1 MIYIILL
8 ISLFLRLTSLNQS
21 LWLDE
26 ATTALVSR
34 MPVADFFTKFMPAD
48 FHPPLYYLVIH
59 YWALLFGTSEISL
72 RIPSVLFG
80 VATVYVVC
88 LIAKDLK
95 YKYPL
100 VPALFLATS
109 GLHVYY
115 SQEARMYGLVTFL
128 VCFLILCFIRNQWK
142 VFSILL
148 ALVFLTD
155 YLAVLIIPA
164 LFTYVLLY
172 KREYFKKLF
181 ISLIPFSI
189 TFVFW
194 LPTFYKQ
201 ISSGIALKERSSGW
215 WSILGP
221 VTFKNIALI
230 PTKFMI
236 GRITFDD
243 KYLYF
248 GLIALIS
255 VVFVYQML
263 RSKNKLIWS
272 WFLASLVFGI
282 ILSFFIPTLT
292 YFRYLFILPAFY
304 LLISES
310 ISKRLVYIILVI
322 NLLSTSYYLFNSN
335 FHRENW
341 RELAE
346 TIGQEKIILPSQSQK
361 EALIYYD
368 KEKQI
373 VSMDEFK
380 NSGIPQIWLSRYVW
394 EIFDSSDSTRL
405 QIEDLGYNKVQ
416 EINLNGVV
424 FFKYASK
431 QSLPL
436 DVQ

>member
-1 MIYIILL
+1 MIYFILFLSL
-8 ISLFLRLTSLNQS
+8 ILRLTSLNQS

-59 YWALLFGTSEISL
+59 YWTVLFGTSEISL

-80 VATVYVVC
+80 VATVYIVY

-95 YKYPL
+95 FKYPL

-115 SQEARMYGLVTFL
+115 SQEARMYGLVTML
-128 VCFLILCFIRNQWK
+128 ASLLILSFIRNQWK
-142 VFSILL
+142 LFSILL
-148 ALVFLTD
+148 SLIFLTD

-164 LFTYVLLY
+164 LFIYVLLY

-181 ISLIPFSI
+181 ISLIPFAL
-189 TFVFW
+189 TFIFW

-201 ISSGIALKERSSGW
+201 ISSGIALKESSSGW

-243 KYLYF
+243 KQIYF
-248 GLIALIS
+248 GLVALIS
-255 VVFVYQML
+255 TIFVYQIL
-263 RSKNKLIWS
+263 KSKNKLIWS
-272 WFLASLVFGI
+272 WFLASLVLGI

-304 LLISES
+304 LLMSEN
-310 ISKRLVYIILVI
+310 ITKRIVYLILTI
-322 NLLSTSYYLFNSN
+322 NLLSTSYYLFNSS

-341 RELAE
+341 KELAK
-346 TIGQEKIILPSQSQK
+346 TIGSEKIVLPSQSQK
-361 EALIYYD
+361 EALIYYG

-373 VSMDEFK
+373 VSVDELK
-380 NSGIPQIWLSRYVW
+380 NNSVPQFWLSRYVW
-394 EIFDSSDSTRL
+394 EIFDINDSTRL

-424 FFKYASK
+424 FYKYES
-431 QSLPL
+431 SN
-436 DVQ
+436 

>member
-1 MIYIILL
+1 MIYFILFLSL
-8 ISLFLRLTSLNQS
+8 ILRLTSLNQS

-26 ATTALVSR
+26 ATTALVSK
-34 MPVADFFTKFMPAD
+34 MPIADFFTKFMPAD
-48 FHPPLYYLVIH
+48 FHPPLYYLAIH
-59 YWALLFGTSEISL
+59 YWTVLFGTSEISL
-72 RIPSVLFG
+72 RIPSVMFG
-80 VATVYVVC
+80 VGTVYIVY

-115 SQEARMYGLVTFL
+115 SQEARMYGMVTMLVSL
-128 VCFLILCFIRNQWK
+128 LILSFIRKHWG

-148 ALVFLTD
+148 SLIFLTD

-164 LFTYVLLY
+164 LFIYVLLY
-172 KREYFKKLF
+172 KREYFKKIF
-181 ISLIPFSI
+181 ISLIPFALAFI
-189 TFVFW
+189 FW
-194 LPTFYKQ
+194 MPTFYKQ
-201 ISSGIALKERSSGW
+201 ISSGIALKESSSGW

-243 KYLYF
+243 KQIYF
-248 GLIALIS
+248 GLVALIS
-255 VVFVYQML
+255 TIFVYQIL
-263 RSKNKLIWS
+263 KSKNKLIWS
-272 WFLASLVFGI
+272 WFLVSLVLGI
-282 ILSFFIPTLT
+282 FLSFFIPTLT

-304 LLISES
+304 LLVSENITKRIVYLILTIS
-310 ISKRLVYIILVI
+310 
-322 NLLSTSYYLFNSN
+322 LLSTSYYLFNSS

-341 RELAE
+341 KELAK
-346 TIGQEKIILPSQSQK
+346 TIGSEKIVLPSQSQK
-361 EALIYYD
+361 EALIYYG

-373 VSMDEFK
+373 VSVDELK
-380 NSGIPQIWLSRYVW
+380 NNSVPQLWLSRYVW
-394 EIFDSSDSTRL
+394 EIFDINDSTRL

-424 FFKYASK
+424 FYKYES
-431 QSLPL
+431 SN
-436 DVQ
+436 